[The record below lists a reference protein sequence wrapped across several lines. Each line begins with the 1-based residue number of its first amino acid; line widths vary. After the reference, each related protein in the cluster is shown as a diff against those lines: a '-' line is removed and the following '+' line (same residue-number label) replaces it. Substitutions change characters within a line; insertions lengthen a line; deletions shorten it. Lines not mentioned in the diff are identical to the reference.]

1 MNQKT
6 IKKLKK
12 IINYNKEDEAQKRVF
27 NRLKRQYSKLT
38 SRAKPIFLDKLTKT
52 YDNT

>member
-12 IINYNKEDEAQKRVF
+12 IINYEKEDETQKRLL
-27 NRLKRQYSKLT
+27 NRLKKQYNDLSEK
-38 SRAKPIFLDKLTKT
+38 AKPIFLDKLTKM
-52 YDNT
+52 YNN